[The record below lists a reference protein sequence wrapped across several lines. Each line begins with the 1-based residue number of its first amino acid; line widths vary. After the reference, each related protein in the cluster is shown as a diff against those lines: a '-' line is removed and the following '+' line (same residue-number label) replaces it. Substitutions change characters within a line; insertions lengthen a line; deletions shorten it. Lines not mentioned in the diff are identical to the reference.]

1 MTAVATRSAT
11 SSKATSR
18 SKPARTSTKT
28 RNRLAAG
35 ALFVLIGVL
44 VNLAIYRGVNH
55 KTSVLQLSRDVPAGE
70 QIVAADFRT
79 VAISADG
86 AFRSVPLSDEAS
98 VIGQYAKVRLV
109 AGSLLAR
116 EGLQTNPLVQPGAS
130 VVAVVVPT
138 GEVPAGVRERS
149 RVSLV
154 LVAADK
160 STNAVPGQVV
170 GLPTVSSSSSG
181 QTSLSVEVAAADAV
195 NVAGADKVR
204 VVLLDPVVTP

>member
-18 SKPARTSTKT
+18 SKPARTSAKT

-35 ALFVLIGVL
+35 ALFVLICVL

-204 VVLLDPVVTP
+204 VVLLDPAVTP